1 MMFEEYPVK
10 RSTNQKGYQAKR
22 SPGQS
27 KRSTD
32 YTWAMFFVT
41 RQDRE
46 RLETLAK
53 LKALTSF
60 LNHTR
65 RQSARCVSGL
75 SCLVARSLHFRFF
88 LI

>member
-22 SPGQS
+22 SPGQI

-60 LNHTR
+60 LKITLR
-65 RQSARCVSGL
+65 DKVQDV
-75 SCLVARSLHFRFF
+75 
-88 LI
+88 